1 MRIEGMA
8 KAAGVAL
15 TWQPFLLGPV
25 FGAQGWDTSPF
36 NIYPAKGRY
45 MWRDMERISALR
57 GLAFQRPK
65 APDMFPMNSVKAARL
80 GLLAL
85 KTPKGPALCRAIFQ
99 AQFEQGRD
107 ISDGAVL
114 GDCLARCD
122 LPPTLLADSTAPE
135 HRPALRAATGRAV
148 ALGIFGAPTFEV
160 DGELFWGDD
169 RLGQAFDWAQ
179 AE

>member
-65 APDMFPMNSVKAARL
+65 APDMFPMNSVMAARL